1 MSWVSNNGLKQQR
14 SGRVL
19 VVDDEANFRKLMQ
32 MMLTKGGYEVLEAE
46 NGAEALETLRA
57 NKNQEPVDVIICDIR
72 MPQVDGVEAV
82 AVFRQEFPSIPVV
95 VLTGFPDIVMAHSF
109 LEQGVSD
116 YRAKPIER
124 EKLLAVVA
132 NAMKHRIALKGV
144 SAGVAREA

>member
-1 MSWVSNNGLKQQR
+1 MTWNRRNGQDESR
-14 SGRVL
+14 NGRVL
-19 VVDDEANFRKLMQ
+19 VIDDEANFRKLLH
-32 MMLTKGGYEVLEAE
+32 MMLTKGGYEVVEAE
-46 NGAEALETLRA
+46 NGAQAIEILRTSA
-57 NKNQEPVDVIICDIR
+57 APAPVDVIICDIR

-82 AVFRQEFPSIPVV
+82 TTFRQEFPSIPVV

-144 SAGVAREA
+144 SARAANEV

>member
-1 MSWVSNNGLKQQR
+1 MSWNSNNGLEQR
-14 SGRVL
+14 RNGRVL

-32 MMLTKGGYEVLEAE
+32 MMLTKGGYEVVEAE
-46 NGAEALETLRA
+46 DGAQALEIVRA
-57 NKNQEPVDVIICDIR
+57 SKPLVFVDVIICDIR

-82 AVFRQEFPSIPVV
+82 AVLRQEFPSIPVV

-144 SAGVAREA
+144 SATASTG